1 MKLNNKARGAALA
14 LALLLAVPVP
24 AHASDYDFESEDGTD
39 YYTPTEYEDVYGA
52 QYNYGGQNVS
62 DFQTVE
68 LPYGVYS
75 NTATG
80 AMEKVRLPGQTPLP
94 STTAAFPRS

>member
-1 MKLNNKARGAALA
+1 MKLNDKARGAALA

-52 QYNYGGQNVS
+52 
-62 DFQTVE
+62 
-68 LPYGVYS
+68 
-75 NTATG
+75 
-80 AMEKVRLPGQTPLP
+80 
-94 STTAAFPRS
+94 